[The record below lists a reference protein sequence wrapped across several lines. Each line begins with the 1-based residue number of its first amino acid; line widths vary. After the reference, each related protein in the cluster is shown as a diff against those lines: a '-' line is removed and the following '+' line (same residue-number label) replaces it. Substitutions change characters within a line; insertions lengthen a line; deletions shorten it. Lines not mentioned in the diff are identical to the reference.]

1 MPKVTKSRQ
10 NAYLCPEKIPRK
22 MKKWIH
28 TIWLP
33 AVLLVTACFPDNL
46 SEWSAFQSSA
56 VEVGTVSD
64 GSSRI
69 LILNEGLFPAFSSV
83 DLLDIGGQRYYQDLF
98 TQANPLAPW
107 NMGTDATEMALI
119 YDQLWVILFSS
130 NQIAVIDLP
139 SFSIVEYITV
149 ESPRHMVLHDGYVYV
164 TSYGLAIVQQDA
176 SVVGKIYKINAATRA
191 VESQAVGLQ
200 PEGLAVLGE
209 KLYVA
214 DSGHLNWPKSKVVS
228 VVNLRQFTVDKI
240 LDLPLRHP
248 NQVISRGGLLWIN
261 TFGET
266 ELPSVEAEE
275 EAPLIVPHS
284 LIRMGSNGS
293 GIVVDG
299 VVAEK
304 MALDHRILYAY
315 GNAAELS
322 GGTEWHLYKVDAD
335 SEGFIDIPFAGTDL
349 EQIKSPGS
357 LDIDPKNGDL
367 YISETAADGNSR
379 LFCFDKE
386 LNLKWNIPTGART
399 IQVLFWQ

>member
-1 MPKVTKSRQ
+1 
-10 NAYLCPEKIPRK
+10 
-22 MKKWIH
+22 MKKWLH
-28 TIWLP
+28 TILLP
-33 AVLLVTACFPDNL
+33 AVLLATACFPDNL

-69 LILNEGLFPAFSSV
+69 LVLNEGLFPTYSSV
-83 DLLDIGGQRYYQDLF
+83 DLLDIGSQRYYQDLF

-107 NMGTDATEMALI
+107 NMGTDATEMALV

-139 SFSIVEYITV
+139 SFSIVQYITV
-149 ESPRHMVLHDGYVYV
+149 ESPRHMLVYDGYVYV

-176 SVVGKIYKINAATRA
+176 SVVGKIYKINAATRSI
-191 VESQAVGLQ
+191 ESKAVGLQ
-200 PEGLAVLGE
+200 PEGLAVLGD
-209 KLYVA
+209 KLFVA
-214 DSGHLNWPKSKVVS
+214 DSGHLSWPKSKVVS
-228 VVNLRQFTVDKI
+228 VVNLKKFTVDKM
-240 LDLPLRHP
+240 LELPLRHP

-261 TFGET
+261 TLGET
-266 ELPSVEAEE
+266 EWTSVDADEE
-275 EAPLIVPHS
+275 PPLIVPHS
-284 LIRMGSNGS
+284 LIRMGANGS

-335 SEGFIDIPFAGTDL
+335 GEEIIDIPFAGTDL
-349 EQIKSPGS
+349 EQIQHPGS
-357 LDIDPKNGDL
+357 IDIDPKNGDL
-367 YISETAADGNSR
+367 YISDTNPDGSSR
-379 LFCFDKE
+379 LFCLDKE
-386 LNLKWNIPTGART
+386 LHHKWDIPTGART